1 MANAAAPKPQYGIIR
16 GMDNLNDESVS
27 ETANPASDGASGA
40 VGFSDKARHFGADK
54 ARHSDAGTRILI
66 RAACAFGFLGLC
78 ALFLLPLTAGAV
90 NFPVGTHLVKG
101 TVKDWE
107 NKVLTSSAAVT
118 IQAVATNGTVIASTK
133 VADPTADGY
142 NFLLQIPLSSTATA
156 STAAI
161 GDNLNCVLVQESG
174 LSLAVS
180 PIPVGDANAASTV
193 SLAFV
198 NAKTYTSKDGTT
210 VSVPQEYLDT
220 IVPWMEAYEIAG
232 DYDPF
237 ADYDGDGASNY
248 DEYRAGTNPFDP
260 SDKLRITD
268 YAAPQAA
275 AHSLSFEYVG
285 GHLYGVSTTLSL
297 TNPQWTVQKAKTS
310 ETAAEQ
316 EQVMPSADE
325 DDVGVATIYVVPA
338 EGATSQFFRLEAK

>member
-16 GMDNLNDESVS
+16 GMDNLNEDSMS
-27 ETANPASDGASGA
+27 ETANPTSDGASGA
-40 VGFSDKARHFGADK
+40 VGFSDKARHSGAR
-54 ARHSDAGTRILI
+54 AQTLI
-66 RAACAFGFLGLC
+66 RAACAFGLLGFCTL
-78 ALFLLPLTAGAV
+78 LVLPLTAGAV

-210 VSVPQEYLDT
+210 VSVPQEYLDA
-220 IVPWMEAYEIAG
+220 IAPWMEAYEIAG

-268 YAAPQAA
+268 YVAPQAA

-338 EGATSQFFRLEAK
+338 EGATSQFFRVEAK